1 MVVQAAIVTAPLIAS
16 DAVVGFVVAGGR
28 SVRMGRDKA
37 LLPWGGATLLDHAIA
52 RLRATCAEVHVL
64 SGAEPRYAD
73 RGLPVDVDAFADGG
87 PLAGLAAAL
96 AVAAPRSVLLLGVD
110 MPFVT
115 VPVLAHVRDA
125 LSGFDAA
132 VPVLA
137 AGAEPLCAAYGPS
150 CRAAVQEALAAGKRK
165 MSSFWPRVRVRR
177 LDEADLAPLGPDSRR
192 FRNLNQPGEYDLAR
206 ADETSGTDDSRP

>member
-1 MVVQAAIVTAPLIAS
+1 MSAPITPS
-16 DAVVGFVVAGGR
+16 DAIVGFVVAGGQSR
-28 SVRMGRDKA
+28 RMGRDKA
-37 LLPWGGATLLDHAIA
+37 LLPWGGATLLDHAIE
-52 RLRATCAEVHVL
+52 RLRAVCVEVRVL

-125 LSGFDAA
+125 LAGFDAT

-137 AGAEPLCAAYGPS
+137 AGAEPLCAAYGAS
-150 CRAAVQEALAAGKRK
+150 CRGAVQEALAVGKRK
-165 MSSFWPRVRVRR
+165 MTSFWPRVRVRS
-177 LDEADLAPLGPDSRR
+177 LDEGDLAALGPDSRR
-192 FRNLNQPGEYDLAR
+192 FRNLNDPGEYDAAR
-206 ADETSGTDDSRP
+206 AEDAPGADNSRP